1 MHVGR
6 DRVGQDVCLYI
17 CLCVY
22 VRLCV
27 PRRYCHCISSSIMQK
42 KFVVIAKPVWKER
55 QMKERERE
63 RERERESV
71 QPSRLKIGYICI
83 ERESE
88 RRQPKPSGRETN
100 RIERER

>member
-1 MHVGR
+1 M
-6 DRVGQDVCLYI
+6 
-17 CLCVY
+17 
-22 VRLCV
+22 
-27 PRRYCHCISSSIMQK
+27 
-42 KFVVIAKPVWKER
+42 ER
-55 QMKERERE
+55 ETNERE